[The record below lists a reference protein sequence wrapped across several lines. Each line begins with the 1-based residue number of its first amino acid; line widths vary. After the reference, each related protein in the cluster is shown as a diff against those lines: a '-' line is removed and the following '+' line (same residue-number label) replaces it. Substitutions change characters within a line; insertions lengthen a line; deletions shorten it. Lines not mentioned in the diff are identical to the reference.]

1 MKFKTRLQITFLSI
15 ILLPLLL
22 TMMAFILIALC
33 LMNVKQGIGIQDMDY
48 AMMADNMQEF
58 VNATDKAYY
67 VLLDQVREDPSKL
80 EDIDYLRE
88 INDEVSRKSTYI
100 LVRKGDEL
108 YFSGNQLGAKK
119 IFSKLPAYGDT
130 KKLTPDTGYYFSNLE
145 KYVKQIDFMFSDGTP
160 GSVFVVTRVNSM
172 ISRQLLFDMFI
183 AIVLILLFTSVMLT
197 KWIQRS
203 VFDPINKLN
212 VAMNKIKEGNFEYAL
227 QTNVKGEMGELYR
240 NYEDMRLRLKESDE
254 EKQENEKRNKE
265 LVSNISHDL
274 KTPITAIKGY
284 VEGIMDGVADTP
296 EKIDKYIR
304 TIYNKANDMD
314 KLINELTIYSGI
326 DNNRIPY
333 NFHRI
338 NVADYFG
345 DCVEEVGLDLESKNI
360 KLNYSN
366 MVDKD
371 TMVIADPEQM
381 KKVINNIISNSVK
394 YMDKPQG
401 SIEIRILDE
410 IDSIRVEIEDNGK
423 GIAQRDLQ
431 KIFERFYRTDASRNS
446 AQGGSGIGLSI
457 VKKIIEDHG
466 GYIWATSKEG
476 EGTCMHFV
484 LRKYI
489 ELQPTN

>member
-33 LMNVKQGIGIQDMDY
+33 LMNVKQGIGIQEMDY

-67 VLLDQVREDPSKL
+67 VLLDQVKKDPSRL
-80 EDIDYLRE
+80 EDMAYLKE

-100 LVRKGDEL
+100 LVRKGDEI
-108 YFSGNQLGAKK
+108 YFAGNQSGAKK
-119 IFSKLPAYGDT
+119 IFSKLPDYGDT
-130 KKLTPDTGYYFSNLE
+130 QLSSDTGYYFSNLE
-145 KYVKQIDFMFSDGTP
+145 KYVKQIDFVFSDGTP
-160 GSVFVVTRVNSM
+160 GSVFIITRVNSM

-183 AIVLILLFTSVMLT
+183 AIVLILFFTSVMLT
-197 KWIQRS
+197 NWIQRS
-203 VFDPINKLN
+203 VFHPINKLN
-212 VAMNKIKEGNFEYAL
+212 VAMNKIKEGNFEYSL
-227 QTNVKGEMGELYR
+227 QTDAKGEMGELYR

-296 EKIDKYIR
+296 EKMDKYIR

-326 DNNRIPY
+326 DSNRIPY

-366 MVDKD
+366 MVDKN

-410 IDSIRVEIEDNGK
+410 MDSIRVEIEDNGK

-489 ELQPTN
+489 ELQPEN